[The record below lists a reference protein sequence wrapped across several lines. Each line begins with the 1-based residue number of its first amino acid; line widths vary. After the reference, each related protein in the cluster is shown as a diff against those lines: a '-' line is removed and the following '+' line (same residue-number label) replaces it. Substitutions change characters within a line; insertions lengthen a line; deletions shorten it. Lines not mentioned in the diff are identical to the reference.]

1 MRDVIKLYVE
11 KGAYMKICPAI
22 FKQYNLS
29 NKGQLN
35 NNTFSSK
42 ATLNYQNQN
51 DAFVRLAI
59 ASTRDSKI
67 EQELRNMDLIV

>member
-11 KGAYMKICPAI
+11 KGAYMKICPVV
-22 FKQYNLS
+22 FKQHNLP

-35 NNTFSSK
+35 DMNFSSN

-51 DAFVRLAI
+51 DAFARLAI
-59 ASTRDSKI
+59 ASTRDLKI
-67 EQELRNMDLIV
+67 ENELKSMNLIV